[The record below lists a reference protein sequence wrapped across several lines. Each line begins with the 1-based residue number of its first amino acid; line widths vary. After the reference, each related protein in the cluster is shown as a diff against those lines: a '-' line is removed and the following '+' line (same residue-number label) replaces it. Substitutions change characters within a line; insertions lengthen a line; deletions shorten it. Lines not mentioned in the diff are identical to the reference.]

1 MRGLSKEQTE
11 AQMSNLKQLLFLD
24 VHSNKKA
31 KFLSG
36 GNKRKLCCA
45 MALISKPDLIFM
57 DEFQNGVD
65 PMSRKNLYTYLK
77 TLKDTATL
85 IVTHYIDEAEKIC
98 DKIAIM
104 HRGKFLEL
112 DTPNNLKEKHGT
124 VFILQVEPAANSTLS
139 LE

>member
-1 MRGLSKEQTE
+1 MRGLCKEQTE

-124 VFILQVEPAANSTLS
+124 VFIL
-139 LE
+139 

>member
-1 MRGLSKEQTE
+1 MRGLCKEQTE

-98 DKIAIM
+98 DKIANSSIT
-104 HRGKFLEL
+104 LE
-112 DTPNNLKEKHGT
+112 
-124 VFILQVEPAANSTLS
+124 
-139 LE
+139 